1 MVFVIYSNND
11 NPLRLLIIDFSPASN
26 ESVYKENYKYDTD
39 KQFVNNMSDEHG
51 GNQIK
56 SGGGHIGTMKQQ
68 TTWETSLRRVK
79 D

>member
-1 MVFVIYSNND
+1 
-11 NPLRLLIIDFSPASN
+11 
-26 ESVYKENYKYDTD
+26 
-39 KQFVNNMSDEHG
+39 MSDEHG